1 MSMRKGAQETIPT
14 LAVVLAGA
22 NAVQAVFLVVIMVR
36 GIVVLLESRI
46 IGAVSAISVR
56 RVILMSVVVLA
67 GRTAMMLIIP
77 TGTASPTDRQR
88 AATRIT
94 HTIGMVSAGSALRV
108 IMSAAAVALSV
119 LIPIIRIGSVS
130 LMVRQRAV
138 IRIILIFGMVSAGSA
153 LRVIMSAAVTAS
165 NARIQA
171 IASHAITGKL
181 SAAQAIILIIVAGLI
196 AAGRAAISVTA
207 RFGAMVSGMHAVQP
221 LTIPTASMAVCSAAP
236 LTSLITEMAGAQNAL
251 LTSP

>member
-1 MSMRKGAQETIPT
+1 MRKGAQETIPT

-108 IMSAAAVALSV
+108 IMSAA
-119 LIPIIRIGSVS
+119 
-130 LMVRQRAV
+130 
-138 IRIILIFGMVSAGSA
+138 
-153 LRVIMSAAVTAS
+153 VTAS